1 MKKSR
6 IEFNNFKPF
15 AEHIQQF
22 DLKAITFVYGKNSI
36 GKSSIIHLIGY
47 INYILDKKSFDAY
60 EIKYGDTINLGGFRN
75 FVNQKDLQ
83 KKLSIKIPITK
94 DGVSCAIKMNI
105 GIHNEDTTLL
115 GIDYFMY
122 DECFFSVDV
131 YKEAYVNI
139 NSRYMREWLELTM
152 QNGGWTEDEIFEAI
166 DIQNDGYMKFG
177 ETINPYN
184 VFVKEYKSDIYE
196 LYALTHDSVIETAFQ
211 MTYWNKK
218 CEKMRLRVSDLKRG
232 RPARD
237 AKSEKPAKKDT
248 EVKTGLLE
256 KLIKNDK
263 NYKFHNYV
271 SEMIRKKQNLL
282 SEATEMEKF
291 DIDPYQIDVFGI
303 TEMRDVIQEIDDMVI
318 SLKSI
323 FLHMALTAVI
333 DMNQLYRHRFDIGLN
348 YIGPLRYYPKREDML
363 SNLGYVEPNDSES
376 FWHTLRE
383 DASYREEINQK
394 FKALEIPYRIK
405 LRKLY
410 EVDEKALKKDE
421 ITFVTSELYFEDIN
435 NHAKV
440 HNREMGLGITQL
452 LPIIGNCTVRESS
465 VIAIEQPELHLHPSL
480 QSKVA
485 DILIESCAK
494 RNNFFL
500 VETHSEHLLLR
511 IMKRM
516 RQTAEGTLED
526 ENLRLTPDDVAVLYV
541 DNDGEKTYILELELD
556 EDGTLLDPWP
566 GGFFE
571 EGFAERFF

>member
-131 YKEAYVNI
+131 YKGAYVNI

-218 CEKMRLRVSDLKRG
+218 CEKMKLRVSDLKKG

-256 KLIKNDK
+256 LIKNNK
-263 NYKFHNYV
+263 TYKFHNYA

-511 IMKRM
+511 VMKRM

>member
-1 MKKSR
+1 
-6 IEFNNFKPF
+6 
-15 AEHIQQF
+15 
-22 DLKAITFVYGKNSI
+22 
-36 GKSSIIHLIGY
+36 
-47 INYILDKKSFDAY
+47 
-60 EIKYGDTINLGGFRN
+60 
-75 FVNQKDLQ
+75 
-83 KKLSIKIPITK
+83 
-94 DGVSCAIKMNI
+94 
-105 GIHNEDTTLL
+105 
-115 GIDYFMY
+115 
-122 DECFFSVDV
+122 
-131 YKEAYVNI
+131 
-139 NSRYMREWLELTM
+139 
-152 QNGGWTEDEIFEAI
+152 
-166 DIQNDGYMKFG
+166 
-177 ETINPYN
+177 
-184 VFVKEYKSDIYE
+184 
-196 LYALTHDSVIETAFQ
+196 
-211 MTYWNKK
+211 
-218 CEKMRLRVSDLKRG
+218 
-232 RPARD
+232 
-237 AKSEKPAKKDT
+237 
-248 EVKTGLLE
+248 
-256 KLIKNDK
+256 
-263 NYKFHNYV
+263 
-271 SEMIRKKQNLL
+271 
-282 SEATEMEKF
+282 
-291 DIDPYQIDVFGI
+291 
-303 TEMRDVIQEIDDMVI
+303 
-318 SLKSI
+318 LKSI

-333 DMNQLYRHRFDIGLN
+333 DMNQLYRHRFDIGLS

-363 SNLGYVEPNDSES
+363 SNLGYVEPNGSES

-383 DASYREEINQK
+383 DASYREDINQK

-421 ITFVTSELYFEDIN
+421 MTFVTSELYFEDIN

-494 RNNFFL
+494 RNNLFL

-511 IMKRM
+511 VMKRM